1 MSALRQAQG
10 PLLLQQ
16 KNLLLKVAG
25 LFFHL
30 KLSSKDSNLDRQNQ
44 NLQCCHYTTRH
55 HSFPN
60 AAAKVQLISL
70 RASVFFIFL
79 KKSDFEYYS
88 NRFYRFSTQDKPKN
102 SIFAVWQM
110 PKLTR

>member
-1 MSALRQAQG
+1 MK
-10 PLLLQQ
+10 LLLCFISFCQ
-16 KNLLLKVAG
+16 KFRNAHIGLFLGRPFRASFPRRFALPFFKGGARRARDSNHSFQYFKQKDLLLKVAG

-60 AAAKVQLISL
+60 AAAKVQLI
-70 RASVFFIFL
+70 F
-79 KKSDFEYYS
+79 
-88 NRFYRFSTQDKPKN
+88 
-102 SIFAVWQM
+102 
-110 PKLTR
+110 